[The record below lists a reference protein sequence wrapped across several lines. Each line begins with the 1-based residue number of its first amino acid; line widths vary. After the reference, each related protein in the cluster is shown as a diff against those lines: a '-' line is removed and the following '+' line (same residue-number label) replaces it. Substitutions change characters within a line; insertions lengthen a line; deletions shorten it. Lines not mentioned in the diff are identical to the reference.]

1 MSAAHS
7 TRAQRGSSAF
17 WGNCHPI
24 AKLAFMPRPL
34 IGVCAAV
41 ERASF
46 GVWKDEPA
54 TLLPLSYA
62 RAIHGAGG
70 MMALLPPD
78 RVATEA
84 PPELPDRIDA
94 LVLGGGADIDA
105 ESQGALAHPE
115 TIGTNPDRDRFEM
128 SLARRALER
137 GIPLLGICRGMQ
149 VLNVACGGTLEQHLP
164 DRLGHERHRPVPAS
178 WAEHDVRI
186 EPGSL
191 AAKVAGTERLKVK
204 SHHHQGVDLVPES
217 LTATAWG
224 TDDENV
230 EAIESVDGQF
240 TLGVLWH
247 PEEDLEDRVIPAL
260 VERATS

>member
-1 MSAAHS
+1 M
-7 TRAQRGSSAF
+7 G
-17 WGNCHPI
+17 
-24 AKLAFMPRPL
+24 RPL

-41 ERASF
+41 EKATF

-78 RVATEA
+78 RRATEE
-84 PPELPDRIDA
+84 PGELLDRIDA
-94 LVLGGGADIDA
+94 LVLGGGADIDP
-105 ESQGALAHPE
+105 EDQGVEAHPE

-128 SLARRALER
+128 VLARGALER
-137 GIPLLGICRGMQ
+137 GIPLLGVCRGMQ

-164 DRLGHERHRPVPAS
+164 DRLGHDRHRPVPGS
-178 WAEHDVRI
+178 WAEHEVRI

-191 AAKVAGTERLKVK
+191 AAKAAGTDHLTVK
-204 SHHHQGVDLVPES
+204 SHHHQGVDAVPAT
-217 LTATAWG
+217 LTPSAWA

-230 EAIESVDGQF
+230 EAIESGDGQF
-240 TLGVLWH
+240 VLGVLWH
-247 PEEDLEDRVIPAL
+247 PEEDAEDRLIPSL
-260 VERATS
+260 VERASA

>member
-1 MSAAHS
+1 MVGKF
-7 TRAQRGSSAF
+7 TT
-17 WGNCHPI
+17 
-24 AKLAFMPRPL
+24 MPRPL

-41 ERASF
+41 ENATF

-78 RVATEA
+78 RRATES
-84 PPELPDRIDA
+84 PDELLGRIDA

-105 ESQGALAHPE
+105 ESRGIEAHPE
-115 TIGTNPDRDRFEM
+115 TVGTNPDRDNFEIA
-128 SLARRALER
+128 LARGAMQR
-137 GIPLLGICRGMQ
+137 GIPLLGVCRGMQ
-149 VLNVACGGTLEQHLP
+149 ILNCACGGTLHQHLP
-164 DRLGHERHRPVPAS
+164 DRLGHERHRPVPGA

-191 AAKVAGTERLKVK
+191 AARAAGTEHLTVK
-204 SHHHQGVDLVPES
+204 SHHHQGVDLVPDALAPS
-217 LTATAWG
+217 AWA
-224 TDDENV
+224 TDDESI
-230 EAIESVDGQF
+230 EAIESADGQF

-247 PEEDLEDRVIPAL
+247 PEEDANDQVIPAL
-260 VERATS
+260 VATASP